1 MSDLYQSICE
11 TNTNSLGSLLKDSN
25 ATIARNKENGY
36 ADLEANKKAF
46 VFKYLEAYDL
56 AEAASSVGVSR
67 ETARKWLR
75 EPLVSAFMS
84 EWQQEMGQRSVISRD
99 FVNQMWLKLLP
110 KVMGEEEVA
119 MVDKEGMQYTAKEF
133 DAVAATR
140 VLTEL
145 SKSTNFYNEGSG
157 SKAAVT
163 VNIDLSALGI
173 NQEKQIGVTIEGN
186 VNASDS
192 D

>member
-1 MSDLYQSICE
+1 MSDLYLSICE
-11 TNTNSLGSLLKDSN
+11 TSTDSLGNLLQNSN
-25 ATIARNKENGY
+25 EVIARNKDNGY
-36 ADLEANKKAF
+36 ADLDAKKKAF
-46 VFKYLEAYDL
+46 VFKYLEAYELRDA
-56 AEAASSVGVSR
+56 AEAVGVSR

-75 EPLVSAFMS
+75 EPLVSSFLN
-84 EWQQEMGQRSVISRD
+84 EWQQEMGQRSVITRD
-99 FVNQMWLKLLP
+99 FVNQQWLKLLP

-119 MVDKEGMQYTAKEF
+119 MVDKDGMQYTAKEF

-140 VLTEL
+140 VITEL

-173 NQEKQIGVTIEGN
+173 QAQQPIGVTIEGQSH
-186 VNASDS
+186 ASDS

>member
-11 TNTNSLGSLLKDSN
+11 TNTDSLASLLKN
-25 ATIARNKENGY
+25 ANEVIARNKDNDY
-36 ADLEANKKAF
+36 VDLDPKKKAF
-46 VFKYLEAYDL
+46 VFKYLESYELRDA
-56 AEAASSVGVSR
+56 AEAVGVSR

-75 EPLVSAFMS
+75 EPLVSAFLN
-84 EWQQEMGQRSVISRD
+84 EWQQEMGQRSVITRD
-99 FVNQMWLKLLP
+99 FVNQQWLKLLP
-110 KVMGEEEVA
+110 KVMGEEAVA
-119 MVDKEGMQYTAKEF
+119 MVDKEGSAFEAKEF
-133 DAVAATR
+133 DAVAVTR

-173 NQEKQIGVTIEGN
+173 NAQQPIGVTIEGEAY
-186 VNASDS
+186 ASDS
-192 D
+192 N

>member
-11 TNTNSLGSLLKDSN
+11 TNTDSLGSLLKNSN
-25 ATIARNKENGY
+25 EVIARNKDNGY
-36 ADLEANKKAF
+36 LDLEAKKKAF

-56 AEAASSVGVSR
+56 TDAAIATGVSR

-75 EPLVSAFMS
+75 EPLVSSFLN
-84 EWQQEMGQRSVISRD
+84 EWQQEMGQRSIISRD
-99 FVNQMWLKLLP
+99 FVNQQWLRLLP
-110 KVMGEEEVA
+110 KVMGEEAVA
-119 MVDKEGMQYTAKEF
+119 MVDKEGLQYEAKEF

-140 VLTEL
+140 ILTEL

-157 SKAAVT
+157 TKAAVT
-163 VNIDLSALGI
+163 VNIDLRALGI
-173 NQEKQIGVTIEGN
+173 EAHAPIGVTIEGAAD
-186 VNASDS
+186 ASNS

>member
-11 TNTNSLGSLLKDSN
+11 TNTDSLASLLKN
-25 ATIARNKENGY
+25 ANEVIARNKDNDY
-36 ADLEANKKAF
+36 VDLDPKKKAF
-46 VFKYLEAYDL
+46 VFKYLESYELRDA
-56 AEAASSVGVSR
+56 AEAVGVSR

-75 EPLVSAFMS
+75 EPLVSAFLN
-84 EWQQEMGQRSVISRD
+84 EWQQEMGQRSVITRD
-99 FVNQMWLKLLP
+99 FVNQQWLKLLP
-110 KVMGEEEVA
+110 KVMGEEDVA
-119 MVDKEGMQYTAKEF
+119 MVDKEGCAFEAKEF
-133 DAVAATR
+133 DAVAVTR

-173 NQEKQIGVTIEGN
+173 NAQQPIGVTIEGEAY
-186 VNASDS
+186 ASDS
-192 D
+192 N